1 MSLLMEALKK
11 AEEAKR
17 LGIEDLPGPRATP
30 RTRSSSATPGEN
42 DPRVLGE
49 SPAPH
54 PLDSDQAGQ
63 TSARHSNSLANAE
76 RTAARNLFSAKQS
89 AHNNTTLWFIGAA
102 ALVAALALGDLGGA
116 IRYVVDSAPFKQNR
130 FTPATHLPIVPPAR
144 LADDPPAAIIVMA
157 ASYSDEVVRLI
168 REHHRLNLP
177 VAILRPH
184 GLEHAGPAR
193 ALK

>member
-1 MSLLMEALKK
+1 MVLSLGFGLRRLFRLPAVERFFVFALFQQQRDHGVDFH
-11 AEEAKR
+11 ALAACR
-17 LGIEDLPGPRATP
+17 NQDFSDRAFIDRFPPRSVAVWG
-30 RTRSSSATPGEN
+30 AG
-42 DPRVLGE
+42 
-49 SPAPH
+49 H
-54 PLDSDQAGQ
+54 QA
-63 TSARHSNSLANAE
+63 L
-76 RTAARNLFSAKQS
+76 
-89 AHNNTTLWFIGAA
+89 
-102 ALVAALALGDLGGA
+102 AALALGDLGGA